1 MQYSAGPTTW
11 GSVNWDGSVLTLTR
25 LGFLSCCLLTWQ
37 MMRAIS
43 QWTVSSVCSESNQS
57 ARSLQCLGRW
67 WRRRQCQQ
75 LYTSLPHLGST
86 FLSRNREPLDNQQN
100 LTTFYSDF
108 GISYLLAVPPVGELF
123 NGTFL
128 FNAILIGDWRG
139 LSLINSWDLVCSKVL
154 YNIQHL
160 ALTYEYITCNSWK

>member
-1 MQYSAGPTTW
+1 M
-11 GSVNWDGSVLTLTR
+11 LTLTR
-25 LGFLSCCLLTWQ
+25 LVFLSCSLLTWQ

-43 QWTVSSVCSESNQS
+43 QRAVSSVCSESNQS
-57 ARSLQCLGRW
+57 ASSLQCLGRW